1 VNKILYG
8 SSNLIETGKD
18 NEIQAT
24 TLIQLSGGIDSVYV
38 LWKWLVDNPDEY
50 CLVHHIKLIDFEQN
64 YNFELEAVDK
74 ILRWLDNKGLKN
86 YFYVQ
91 NTFDYGNFSSCIPD
105 SEICGFHA
113 GILLRLPRWYSI
125 NKVLLP
131 IYNIRSDAEKLQKG
145 GREYNRLELMKTISM
160 RDDYESI
167 YTFGIYPDHM
177 DKTDVIKAIP
187 KELLN
192 LCWYCRTPL
201 NNKRCGICFT
211 CESVDKSLE
220 KVDNDLLLNFITQS
234 ELKNKKD

>member
-1 VNKILYG
+1 
-8 SSNLIETGKD
+8 
-18 NEIQAT
+18 
-24 TLIQLSGGIDSVYV
+24 
-38 LWKWLVDNPDEY
+38 
-50 CLVHHIKLIDFEQN
+50 
-64 YNFELEAVDK
+64 
-74 ILRWLDNKGLKN
+74 
-86 YFYVQ
+86 
-91 NTFDYGNFSSCIPD
+91 
-105 SEICGFHA
+105 
-113 GILLRLPRWYSI
+113 
-125 NKVLLP
+125 
-131 IYNIRSDAEKLQKG
+131 
-145 GREYNRLELMKTISM
+145 M